1 MSPVTPQQLNVV
13 SRSNGVSPSVGER
26 LKSVRESRR
35 LSLEE
40 ACGITKIQKQTLE
53 AIEQDRIQE
62 TLDPVYARIF
72 VKKYASFL
80 GLDSGAVVNE
90 YPGLSRSSAGPGVE
104 TAAPPPAFKPPLQEA
119 PVQPPPWGLL
129 VPAGVTLVAL
139 IGIGFLGA
147 LAVDLFHTLRQQHP
161 MPSLVETK
169 SEPEPKLLVP
179 LSKPLKL
186 MVQTTADVWLQVK
199 ADGTIIFQ
207 NVLTQGARESWTAK
221 NDLELWTGNAGAMQL
236 SLNGKPLEGLGR
248 GVRKGVKITRAGI
261 QN

>member
-1 MSPVTPQQLNVV
+1 M
-13 SRSNGVSPSVGER
+13 SPSVGER

-80 GLDSGAVVNE
+80 GLDAGAIVNE
-90 YPGLSRSSAGPGVE
+90 YPGLSRGSAGPALEMVS
-104 TAAPPPAFKPPLQEA
+104 PPPAFKPPLQEA
-119 PVQPPPWGLL
+119 PAQPSQWSFLI
-129 VPAGVTLVAL
+129 PAGVALVAL
-139 IGIGFLGA
+139 IGIGFLGYM
-147 LAVDLFHTLRQQHP
+147 AVDLFHTLRQQHP
-161 MPSLVETK
+161 MRKLVETK
-169 SEPEPKLLVP
+169 SQSKPEPKLLVP
-179 LSKPLKL
+179 ASKPLKL
-186 MVQTTADVWLQVK
+186 TVQTTADVWLQVK
-199 ADGTIIFQ
+199 ADGAIIFQ
-207 NVLTQGARESWTAK
+207 NVLSKGARESWAAK

-248 GVRKGVKITRAGI
+248 GVRKGVKITHAGI
-261 QN
+261 QD

>member
-1 MSPVTPQQLNVV
+1 M
-13 SRSNGVSPSVGER
+13 SPSVGER

-80 GLDSGAVVNE
+80 GLDAQAVVNE
-90 YPGLSRSSAGPGVE
+90 YPGLSRSSAGPGME
-104 TAAPPPAFKPPLQEA
+104 TVAPPPAFKPPLQEA
-119 PVQPPPWGLL
+119 PVQPRQWGFL

-139 IGIGFLGA
+139 IGIGFLGYM
-147 LAVDLFHTLRQQHP
+147 AVDLFHTLRQQHP
-161 MPSLVETK
+161 MPSLTAPAGAK
-169 SEPEPKLLVP
+169 KEPEAKPLVP

-207 NVLTQGARESWTAK
+207 NVLTQGARESWAAK

-248 GVRKGVKITRAGI
+248 GVRKGVKITHAGI
-261 QN
+261 QS